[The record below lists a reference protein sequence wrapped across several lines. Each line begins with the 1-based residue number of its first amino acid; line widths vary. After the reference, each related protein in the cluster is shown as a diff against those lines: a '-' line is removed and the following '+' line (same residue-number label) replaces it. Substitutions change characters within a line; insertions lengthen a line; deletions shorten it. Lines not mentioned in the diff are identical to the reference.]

1 MSMMI
6 EDLKGKVTVK
16 QFRKNGWLPAG
27 HDGEFRYTHCFQSL
41 ACQVDSRGNYLTG
54 LTEEEERHFEEKMRL
69 EEGSLSRYN
78 KDYWAS
84 FRIKIGKDGK
94 TLDLSIP
101 SEAVEYKVLCAHSL
115 VANSEAEKIDAPLA
129 EYVLTS
135 IEQEAKV
142 ASAITKTKKEA
153 YKLFD
158 KMNYSKMKAY
168 LKVVGNRVSED
179 TPSEMLESEIGK
191 VIEEDPASFINIL
204 KDPHF
209 DMKVFIDD
217 CKSIGAIVKSGSK
230 YSLKGGDIIGYDI
243 DETISYLSKDENQEV
258 YIALKSKLDVKE
270 KA

>member
-1 MSMMI
+1 MMI

-41 ACQVDSRGNYLTG
+41 ACQVDGRGNYLTG
-54 LTEEEERHFEEKMRL
+54 LTEDQERHFEKKMRL
-69 EEGSLSRYN
+69 EEGALSRYN

-94 TLDLSIP
+94 ILDLSVP
-101 SEAVEYKVLCAHSL
+101 SE
-115 VANSEAEKIDAPLA
+115 A

-135 IEQEAKV
+135 IEQEAKA

-168 LKVVGNRVSED
+168 LKVMGNRVSED
-179 TPSEMLESEIGK
+179 TPGEMLESEIGK
-191 VIEEDPASFINIL
+191 AIENDPKVFIEVLN
-204 KDPHF
+204 DPHF
-209 DMKVFIDD
+209 DMKVFVDD
-217 CKSIGAIVKSGSK
+217 CKSSGALIKNGSK
-230 YSLKGGDIIGYDI
+230 YSLKGGDIIGYDL

-258 YIALKSKLDVKE
+258 YVTLKSKIAVKD